1 MKTAEKINLYSQL
14 IQYIDYDNR
23 EGGKYAYIQYMSY
36 VREIVALLSNVRGF
50 DDELFY
56 LEKTS
61 ARFNEFL
68 CDSFGDEQ
76 RLFFHESRMRSLL
89 LLQGIKSQLN
99 ACEVVGEDHH
109 WLRNAG

>member
-23 EGGKYAYIQYMSY
+23 EGGKYAYVQYMSY
-36 VREIVALLSNVRGF
+36 VREIVSLLSGNSGF
-50 DDELFY
+50 EDELFY
-56 LEKTS
+56 LEQTS

-68 CDSFGDEQ
+68 CDSFGEEQ

-89 LLQGIKSQLN
+89 LLQGIRSRLN
-99 ACEVVGEDHH
+99 SFELKEESS